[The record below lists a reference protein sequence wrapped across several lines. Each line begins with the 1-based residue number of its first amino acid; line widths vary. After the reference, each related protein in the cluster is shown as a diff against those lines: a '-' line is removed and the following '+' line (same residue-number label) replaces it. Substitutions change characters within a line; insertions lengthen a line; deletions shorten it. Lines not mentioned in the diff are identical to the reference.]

1 MAKRASVLA
10 ETAVVA
16 WLTLL
21 AMTLPLGDASAPGD
35 LGALIVVATVVGTVV
50 GTVVAQ
56 RRAAGG
62 GALERLF
69 YRAAVSTVVASVA
82 LLVLVAFSAP

>member
-1 MAKRASVLA
+1 MAKHASVLA

-21 AMTLPLGDASAPGD
+21 AMTLPLGDTSAPGD

-50 GTVVAQ
+50 AQ
-56 RRAAGG
+56 RRAVGG

>member
-21 AMTLPLGDASAPGD
+21 AMTLPLRDASAPGD
-35 LGALIVVATVVGTVV
+35 LGALIVVATVV